1 MSADHILLVDEAA
14 PGIRVLTLNRPDKR
28 NALSTALLAAVVA
41 RCPGGLVSECVQAG
55 SALARVMEI
64 AGEIA
69 AGAPPAAISAKQCVL
84 RAFDCGLSC
93 GLALEQRTMLNVAHS
108 KDRAEG
114 LAAFL
119 ERRAPRFIGQRT
131 EKSSDEEEDSTG

>member
-1 MSADHILLVDEAA
+1 MILTGKPIDA
-14 PGIRVLTLNRPDKR
+14 G
-28 NALSTALLAAVVA
+28 TALHS
-41 RCPGGLVSECVQAG
+41 GLFSECVQTA
-55 SALARVMEI
+55 SALARAMEI

-69 AGAPPAAISAKQCVL
+69 AGAPLAAMAAKQCVL
-84 RAFDCGLSC
+84 RAFDCGLSW

-119 ERRAPRFIGQRT
+119 ERCT
-131 EKSSDEEEDSTG
+131 